1 MQNTRLN
8 EASPVLSVLA
18 VQGGRVT
25 GKTAKER
32 PKRDRRNAVLTT
44 ISAKPGM
51 SPVLTRSW
59 KIVCRKH
66 RHSCINNGTEMKTF
80 RKGSNIEKNSGS
92 ASDRAEAAC

>member
-32 PKRDRRNAVLTT
+32 PRREKEKRSFDHYLRREE
-44 ISAKPGM
+44 SAG
-51 SPVLTRSW
+51 L
-59 KIVCRKH
+59 H
-66 RHSCINNGTEMKTF
+66 GENGHV
-80 RKGSNIEKNSGS
+80 GSEGVDTL
-92 ASDRAEAAC
+92 A